1 MSEKPGHGGM
11 SDHGVRNPIS
21 GAGHPMV
28 HIDPDLSIPTDTER
42 GNSYLRALHI
52 LFPRAS

>member
-1 MSEKPGHGGM
+1 MSDKPDLGGM
-11 SDHGVRNPIS
+11 RDHGARNPIS
-21 GAGHPMV
+21 GAGHPIV
-28 HIDPDLSIPTDTER
+28 HIDPDLSLPTDTER